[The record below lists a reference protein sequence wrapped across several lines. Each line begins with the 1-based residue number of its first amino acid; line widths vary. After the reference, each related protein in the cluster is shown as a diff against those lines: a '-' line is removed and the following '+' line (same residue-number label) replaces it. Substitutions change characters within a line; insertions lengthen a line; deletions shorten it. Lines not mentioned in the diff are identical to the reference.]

1 MQIYFEWGFGW
12 YFVSA
17 ILLAVWIGLM
27 FYRKNFKLKT
37 QLIVGTITLILAFF
51 IEITAVSQGIWNYV
65 PGNWPLI
72 LWPHYFL
79 SGMVAYQIVKTVEKK
94 VEKK

>member
-1 MQIYFEWGFGW
+1 MQIYWEWPVGW
-12 YFVSA
+12 YYVTV
-17 ILLAVWIGLM
+17 ILLAIWIGVM

-37 QLIVGTITLILAFF
+37 QLIVGTVTLLLALVV
-51 IEITAVSQGIWNYV
+51 EITAASQGIWNYV
-65 PGNWPLI
+65 PGNWPVI

-79 SGMVAYQIVKTVEKK
+79 SGMIGYQIVKTVEKK